1 MKSYYHF
8 KSRRKSIAAQALLG
22 LNALHPCLYVTL
34 FKGKPVA
41 AQALFSHTTTSEY
54 NDLTLSKI
62 RG

>member
-34 FKGKPVA
+34 LKENPVA
-41 AQALFSHTTTSEY
+41 VQPLFPQPLTSEY
-54 NDLTLSKI
+54 KDSV
-62 RG
+62 